1 MQSKS
6 IFALK
11 AVNLQNLSER
21 SKNDLIKEIVFLEK
35 LKNCNGVVKVNNKLS
50 FENPNIIHILFRLL
64 TMSLKRPLT
73 PTGCMSSWRKVIWT
87 FSR

>member
-11 AVNLQNLSER
+11 AVNLQNLPER

-35 LKNCNGVVKVNNKLS
+35 LKNCNGVVKVNKI
-50 FENPNIIHILFRLL
+50 FY
-64 TMSLKRPLT
+64 
-73 PTGCMSSWRKVIWT
+73 
-87 FSR
+87 